1 MTLDIKEDIS
11 FTHYQLHWFFN
22 NVRKSQCDYL
32 VDSRRINVYSKLPIK
47 TVEQLYECCSI
58 LFIAVFHLD
67 HNKIMHRVRDINN
80 STKYEE
86 SSMLTIKI

>member
-32 VDSRRINVYSKLPIK
+32 VDSRRINVYSKLPIN
-47 TVEQLYECCSI
+47 TVEQCI
-58 LFIAVFHLD
+58 
-67 HNKIMHRVRDINN
+67 
-80 STKYEE
+80 
-86 SSMLTIKI
+86 